1 MVVMLHGYQKS
12 HKCTRFYVSTLKFL
26 SDTWFHQFE
35 VRCHTSFLSVS
46 SIPVFWYKIL
56 MKKVYVLYA

>member
-35 VRCHTSFLSVS
+35 VRCHTPFLSV
-46 SIPVFWYKIL
+46 
-56 MKKVYVLYA
+56 